1 LCTLKYA
8 MPNIFPILFSVCLE
22 HAATLGAEEFCSLAS
37 CCLLSAAGLAAV
49 PRVAR
54 PRILK
59 KALKHV
65 EIRRAEKAPGS
76 WDVTERWLHKV
87 RQHFD
92 KFKSPLTTGLLA
104 GLSDSDQLFVD
115 RLEQSGGEGTRVL
128 HLLISMMNAGC
139 GPDLLRKLIIIWRQ
153 DAEAVSAGLLQV
165 FDTCIQALHH
175 QVVSPP
181 SDSELS
187 VEDCCSCLKL
197 LVQNFKDDLRPAGR
211 IRTELTGLCTL
222 AAVPVADRL
231 DFIQLVKG
239 MEAGGKSQEMQQSS
253 DQEEMAKEDET
264 TDFDVSFLAEL
275 YELQQ
280 ALDAFMPGLV
290 SVRDADLSS
299 RDSKADLLERILKQ
313 ATSLTQLEQLA
324 SFYVDRFSADLGGE
338 TQFLLSL
345 LNKCKG
351 LKEDHLFS
359 VEDAVTRIA
368 VCQRDQL
375 VDDGSAPG
383 GSLQKFLE
391 ECWQEE
397 RLQLFIRI
405 VLEMRLRSYYDRA
418 LQVCLFLEIKCH
430 NFGLHTGTYLNFL
443 EIYLDY
449 QLFFICLELIPVRI
463 RFGMSLMPIL
473 IRQNDADPTYPEP
486 DPQRCNYYET
496 VHRVITCSNSSVP
509 FLRPAFDRD

>member
-1 LCTLKYA
+1 VFHWVLISCIFKVRYA
-8 MPNIFPILFSVCLE
+8 SYFAIFFSVCLE

-76 WDVTERWLHKV
+76 WDVTERWLQKV

-115 RLEQSGGEGTRVL
+115 RLEQSGGEETRVL
-128 HLLISMMNAGC
+128 HLLISMINAGC
-139 GPDLLRKLIIIWRQ
+139 RPDLLRKLIIIWRQ
-153 DAEAVSAGLLQV
+153 DAAAVSAGLLQV
-165 FDTCIQALHH
+165 FDTCTQVLH
-175 QVVSPP
+175 QVSPP
-181 SDSELS
+181 SDSDLS

-197 LVQNFKDDLRPAGR
+197 LVQNFKDDLQPGGR

-239 MEAGGKSQEMQQSS
+239 MEAAGAKSQEMQQSS
-253 DQEEMAKEDET
+253 DQEEMGKEDAT
-264 TDFDVSFLAEL
+264 TDFDASFLAEL

-280 ALDAFMPGLV
+280 ALDVFMPGMV

-299 RDSKADLLERILKQ
+299 RDSKADLLERILEQ
-313 ATSLTQLEQLA
+313 ANSLTQLEQLA

-338 TQFLLSL
+338 TQFLLNL
-345 LNKCKG
+345 LDKCKG

-359 VEDAVTRIA
+359 VEDAITRIA

-375 VDDGSAPG
+375 VGDGSAPG

-391 ECWQEE
+391 ECWQED

-405 VLEMRLRSYYDRA
+405 VLEMRLSSYYDRA
-418 LQVCLFLEIKCH
+418 LQVSLLRVVLAVEQKLRQIFLHKY
-430 NFGLHTGTYLNFL
+430 TGSRNPS
-443 EIYLDY
+443 I
-449 QLFFICLELIPVRI
+449 
-463 RFGMSLMPIL
+463 G
-473 IRQNDADPTYPEP
+473 
-486 DPQRCNYYET
+486 T
-496 VHRVITCSNSSVP
+496 VH
-509 FLRPAFDRD
+509 

>member
-1 LCTLKYA
+1 
-8 MPNIFPILFSVCLE
+8 M
-22 HAATLGAEEFCSLAS
+22 
-37 CCLLSAAGLAAV
+37 
-49 PRVAR
+49 
-54 PRILK
+54 
-59 KALKHV
+59 
-65 EIRRAEKAPGS
+65 PGS

-115 RLEQSGGEGTRVL
+115 RLEQSGGEETRVL
-128 HLLISMMNAGC
+128 HLLISMINAGC
-139 GPDLLRKLIIIWRQ
+139 RPDLLRRLIIIWRQ

-165 FDTCIQALHH
+165 FDTCIQALH

-197 LVQNFKDDLRPAGR
+197 LVQNFKDDLQQGGR

-239 MEAGGKSQEMQQSS
+239 MEAAGGKSSQEIQQSS
-253 DQEEMAKEDET
+253 DQEETGKEDAA
-264 TDFDVSFLAEL
+264 TDFDASFLAEL
-275 YELQQ
+275 YQLQQ
-280 ALDAFMPGLV
+280 ALDAFMPEMV

-299 RDSKADLLERILKQ
+299 RDSKADLLERILEQ
-313 ATSLTQLEQLA
+313 ANSLTQLEQLA
-324 SFYVDRFSADLGGE
+324 GFYVDRFSADLGGE

-359 VEDAVTRIA
+359 VEDAITRIA

-375 VDDGSAPG
+375 VGDGSAPG
-383 GSLQKFLE
+383 GSLQIFLE

-405 VLEMRLRSYYDRA
+405 VLELRLSSYYDRA
-418 LQVCLFLEIKCH
+418 LQVSLFSGK
-430 NFGLHTGTYLNFL
+430 
-443 EIYLDY
+443 
-449 QLFFICLELIPVRI
+449 
-463 RFGMSLMPIL
+463 S
-473 IRQNDADPTYPEP
+473 
-486 DPQRCNYYET
+486 
-496 VHRVITCSNSSVP
+496 
-509 FLRPAFDRD
+509 